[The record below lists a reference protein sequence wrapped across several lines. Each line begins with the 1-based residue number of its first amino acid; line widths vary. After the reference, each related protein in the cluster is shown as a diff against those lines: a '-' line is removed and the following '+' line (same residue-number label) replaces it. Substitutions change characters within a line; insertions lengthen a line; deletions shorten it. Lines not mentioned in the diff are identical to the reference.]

1 MKVTG
6 DQKDRDLLG
15 DRQDFKRDKVTK
27 SGIKQK
33 EGDQTPLP
41 TMSQMSNQDSKK
53 KTDIPQYQ
61 MMLPN
66 FR

>member
-27 SGIKQK
+27 SGVK
-33 EGDQTPLP
+33 
-41 TMSQMSNQDSKK
+41 
-53 KTDIPQYQ
+53 
-61 MMLPN
+61 
-66 FR
+66 